1 MKITGGSNYIKFD
14 LENGYVLKANGEKQE
29 IQREAFFW
37 KKWDTEKQRTKI
49 R

>member
-1 MKITGGSNYIKFD
+1 MGMP
-14 LENGYVLKANGEKQE
+14 LKAKQE

-37 KKWDTEKQRTKI
+37 KKWDTEKQRTKV